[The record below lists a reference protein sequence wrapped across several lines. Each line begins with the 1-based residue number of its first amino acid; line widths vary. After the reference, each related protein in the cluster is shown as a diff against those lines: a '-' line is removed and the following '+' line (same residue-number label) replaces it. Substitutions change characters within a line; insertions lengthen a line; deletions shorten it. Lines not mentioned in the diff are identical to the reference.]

1 MITHDPL
8 WVWSF
13 HRIHSKLE
21 VLQSKVTSS
30 TPPINAWLPSL
41 QKRLIVVGMASS
53 FAKNENDLRRF
64 PLPENVRL
72 VTGYNT
78 KMAEL
83 GNVFGTSIFCSETF
97 YRCKRNEI
105 FMRSGIESYGQ
116 WLRGSFISIAQRLE
130 LKKLISQSDMPRILL
145 SNGHR
150 KICSVC
156 VEMSVS
162 RSRMV
167 VRKWNLE

>member
-13 HRIHSKLE
+13 HRIHSNVHNKTGSITKQSHFRHTSHKCLATKLAKTFDSRRNGVFFCKE
-21 VLQSKVTSS
+21 LE
-30 TPPINAWLPSL
+30 W
-41 QKRLIVVGMASS
+41 
-53 FAKNENDLRRF
+53 FAKVSL
-64 PLPENVRL
+64 
-72 VTGYNT
+72 TW
-78 KMAEL
+78 KCSEL

-105 FMRSGIESYGQ
+105 FIRSGIESYEQ
-116 WLRGSFISIAQRLE
+116 WLRGSFISIAQCLE

-150 KICSVC
+150 KICSVR

-162 RSRMV
+162 WSRMV